1 MVVFRFCCSGGKAA
15 DLAKVNSADLQA
27 AIDKKAGVQE
37 PQGFVSKMYNKCK
50 DAALY
55 GTSVDIH
62 EVVEEDPFIA
72 ALHARAEKFDE
83 HAEHSFGY
91 LQVGA
96 GYAAHIRPAGRRVS
110 DAAALL
116 APLPGAC
123 MPAGRHAW
131 CTCWLSMQLAPCK
144 HTMARQKPASSLG
157 W

>member
-1 MVVFRFCCSGGKAA
+1 MVVFRFCCSGAKAA

-27 AIDKKAGVQE
+27 AINEKAGVQE
-37 PQGFVSKMYNKCK
+37 PQGFVSKMYHKCK

-62 EVVEEDPFIA
+62 EVVQEDPFIA

-96 GYAAHIRPAGRRVS
+96 GYTLPAGASRMQQR
-110 DAAALL
+110 LL
-116 APLPGAC
+116 PCRARACLRGGMPGA
-123 MPAGRHAW
+123 PAG
-131 CTCWLSMQLAPCK
+131 CPCK
-144 HTMARQKPASSLG
+144 HTLARRKPASSLG